1 LSFASPESRSFYEKR
16 AISTGIKI
24 ILDSVIELVERVVAS
39 DVIGVVKKFVVN
51 LLVMRTIFASPG
63 ASWMPLFLMV

>member
-1 LSFASPESRSFYEKR
+1 M
-16 AISTGIKI
+16 KI

-39 DVIGVVKKFVVN
+39 GVIGVVKKFVVN
-51 LLVMRTIFASPG
+51 LLVMRTIFASPV